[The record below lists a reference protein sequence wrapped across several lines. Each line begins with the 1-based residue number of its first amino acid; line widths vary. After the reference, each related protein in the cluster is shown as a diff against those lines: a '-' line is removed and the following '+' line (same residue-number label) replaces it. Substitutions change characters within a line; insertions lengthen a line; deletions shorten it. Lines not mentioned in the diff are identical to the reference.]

1 MAARILV
8 VDDETDFLDV
18 MQEFLEEE
26 GYEVETAQNGEEAL
40 KLLEQGCF
48 DLLVSDINMPG
59 MKGFELL
66 LKASRLYPHLKRILI
81 TAYDV
86 RDYIEMSKNYN
97 IGNIITKTTPFNF
110 EEIQVF
116 IDNILT
122 GNIYGLEKYVRGKIH
137 QSYIRTHSDISRTT
151 KEVIEF
157 MKTERNK
164 RKFKQALSEIIVNA
178 FYYGARQENPENK
191 QSWKFDSVLKESEQV
206 IVNWARDSEKTG
218 VSVTDQKG
226 RLTKKDVVYW
236 LERNTTKGKDGLSIG
251 LTDSHGKGLFIARE
265 VIDRMIIN
273 IDPGKRTEI
282 IMVNYEEGLYDGHRP
297 LWIQEL

>member
-8 VDDETDFLDV
+8 VDDEVDFLDV
-18 MQEFLEEE
+18 MHEFLEDE
-26 GYEVETAQNGEEAL
+26 GYEIETALNGEEAL
-40 KLLEQGCF
+40 NTLEKSSF

-59 MKGFELL
+59 IKGFELL
-66 LKASRLYPHLKRILI
+66 HKASQLYPDLKRILI

-86 RDYIEMSKNYN
+86 RDYINMAKNYN

-122 GNIYGLEKYVRGKIH
+122 GNIFGLDKYVQGKIH
-137 QSYIRTHSDISRTT
+137 QSFIRTNNDIT
-151 KEVIEF
+151 KANNDVIDF
-157 MKTERNK
+157 MKSERNK
-164 RKFKQALSEIIVNA
+164 RKFKQALGEIVINA
-178 FYYGARQENPENK
+178 FFYGAKQEDPEKK
-191 QSWKFDSVLKESEQV
+191 QNWRFDTTLKKSEQV
-206 IVNWARDSEKTG
+206 VVSWARDSEKTG
-218 VSVTDQKG
+218 VAVTDQKG
-226 RLTKKDVVYW
+226 RLAKKDVVFW
-236 LERNTTKGKDGLSIG
+236 LERNTTKGEDGLSIG
-251 LTDSHGKGLFIARE
+251 LTDSHGKGLFITRE